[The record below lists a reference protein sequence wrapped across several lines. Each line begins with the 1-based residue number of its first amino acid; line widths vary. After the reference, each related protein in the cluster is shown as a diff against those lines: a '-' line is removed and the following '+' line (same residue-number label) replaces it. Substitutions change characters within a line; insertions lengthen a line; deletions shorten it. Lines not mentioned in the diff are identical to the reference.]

1 LSMRYIARCIVLYI
15 KRGFTEDKRS
25 TVFSIA
31 LSIVL
36 TIVVVANMAREIS
49 AIPPQGVA
57 YVGNLYVLTLGATIG
72 FLASVTTS
80 STASVYHQD
89 RVSHFIEV
97 ILSTPLTPK
106 TYIDSITIAS
116 IINSI
121 ISYTAIALVY
131 TAVSTSIA
139 STTARQILLNHWIYI
154 VALLMT
160 ILTSLLSIAMNI
172 IATRLSIDPSRLA
185 ILPSTAIFLTAI
197 LIPNILGI
205 KTLANEHLYTFI
217 TTLGAACS
225 ALIIAIEIMAQKL
238 AGEYLITW

>member
-1 LSMRYIARCIVLYI
+1 LSMRYIARCIALYI
-15 KRGFTEDKRS
+15 RRGFIEDKRS
-25 TVFSIA
+25 TVFSMVF
-31 LSIVL
+31 SILL
-36 TIVVVANMAREIS
+36 TIVVVTNMAKEIS
-49 AIPPQGVA
+49 AIPLQGIA

-72 FLASVTTS
+72 FLASVTAS

-121 ISYTAIALVY
+121 ISYTAIALAY
-131 TAVSTSIA
+131 TAISTSIA
-139 STTARQILLNHWIYI
+139 STTARQILFNHWIYI

-172 IATRLSIDPSRLA
+172 IAARLSIDPSRLA
-185 ILPSTAIFLTAI
+185 IVPSTAIFLTAI

-205 KTLANEHLYTFI
+205 KTLANEHLYIFI
-217 TTLGAACS
+217 TALGATCL
-225 ALIIAIEIMAQKL
+225 ALIIAIEIMAQRL
-238 AGEYLITW
+238 AGEYLISW